1 MIRISYVLMGLLLL
15 CVACNS
21 QPEKETPNG
30 FKYKVIKAG
39 EGNAPKAGE
48 LLVFNFQLRDNKDSV
63 WNESY
68 KQGYPA
74 IIEIRDTSEL
84 KSEDGI
90 TQMLRQL
97 SPGDSVKASMKTSEF
112 FKKVARSP
120 VPPTVDSTGTMTY
133 YIKCN
138 EVLTK
143 DEFPAWRDKKT
154 AEREKI
160 INAKDEQKIKKY
172 LGDNKLQAQRDT
184 SGIYYI
190 VHNSTG
196 SEKPTADKC
205 VEVKY
210 EGKLLEDGR
219 IFDKNEKI
227 AFSLMQVIRGWQ
239 ISIPMLAKGDSG
251 TFYIPSKLAYGPQGY
266 PGAIPPDAVLI
277 FKVQLLDFKNEVDP
291 VTRTCK

>member
-30 FKYKVIKAG
+30 FKYKIIKAG
-39 EGNAPKAGE
+39 DGKAPKAGE

-120 VPPTVDSTGTMTY
+120 VPPTVDSTGIMTY
-133 YIKCN
+133 Y
-138 EVLTK
+138 
-143 DEFPAWRDKKT
+143 
-154 AEREKI
+154 
-160 INAKDEQKIKKY
+160 
-172 LGDNKLQAQRDT
+172 
-184 SGIYYI
+184 
-190 VHNSTG
+190 
-196 SEKPTADKC
+196 
-205 VEVKY
+205 
-210 EGKLLEDGR
+210 
-219 IFDKNEKI
+219 
-227 AFSLMQVIRGWQ
+227 
-239 ISIPMLAKGDSG
+239 
-251 TFYIPSKLAYGPQGY
+251 
-266 PGAIPPDAVLI
+266 
-277 FKVQLLDFKNEVDP
+277 
-291 VTRTCK
+291 